1 MSETIPEKM
10 NVALMHEP
18 YDIEIVERDMP
29 KVGPKDVLIKMM
41 AVGVCGSD
49 VHYYAHGRVGEF
61 VVEKPIVLGHE
72 CAGMVAQ
79 VGDEVTD
86 FKVGDRV
93 AIEPGEP
100 CRECEYCK
108 SGQYNLCPHMEF
120 MATPPYDG
128 AFCEYISHPADFLYH
143 LPDSVTYEQAT
154 LVEPFSVGLQ
164 ACKRADIKPGSTV
177 VIMGMGPVGL
187 MAVVAAKAYGATNI
201 IVSDLEDNRLEAAKR
216 LGATTAIN
224 IKNEDV
230 VERIKELTDGQGVNY
245 AIETAGNPIALR
257 SALNSLKDGGTLA
270 IVGLPQEDMNK
281 INVPFIANHEINIV
295 GVFRYANT
303 YPQGI
308 QILSTTDVDI
318 DSLFTHQFELNDT
331 KEAME
336 LTRTS
341 KGDALKV
348 MVYPNG
354 FLDK

>member
-128 AFCEYISHPADFLYH
+128 AFCEYVSHPADFLYH

-270 IVGLPQEDMNK
+270 IVGLP
-281 INVPFIANHEINIV
+281 
-295 GVFRYANT
+295 
-303 YPQGI
+303 
-308 QILSTTDVDI
+308 
-318 DSLFTHQFELNDT
+318 
-331 KEAME
+331 
-336 LTRTS
+336 
-341 KGDALKV
+341 
-348 MVYPNG
+348 
-354 FLDK
+354 

>member
-128 AFCEYISHPADFLYH
+128 AFCEYVSHPADFLYH

-216 LGATTAIN
+216 LGAATAIN

-230 VERIKELTDGQGVNY
+230 VERIKELTDGHCVNY

-270 IVGLPQEDMNK
+270 IVG
-281 INVPFIANHEINIV
+281 FCSR
-295 GVFRYANT
+295 RYERNQCAI
-303 YPQGI
+303 YCEP
-308 QILSTTDVDI
+308 
-318 DSLFTHQFELNDT
+318 
-331 KEAME
+331 
-336 LTRTS
+336 
-341 KGDALKV
+341 
-348 MVYPNG
+348 
-354 FLDK
+354 

>member
-128 AFCEYISHPADFLYH
+128 AFCEYVSHPADFLYH

-270 IVGLPQEDMNK
+270 IVGLLKK
-281 INVPFIANHEINIV
+281 I
-295 GVFRYANT
+295 
-303 YPQGI
+303 
-308 QILSTTDVDI
+308 
-318 DSLFTHQFELNDT
+318 
-331 KEAME
+331 
-336 LTRTS
+336 
-341 KGDALKV
+341 
-348 MVYPNG
+348 
-354 FLDK
+354 

>member
-230 VERIKELTDGQGVNY
+230 VERIKELTDGQGVKKRIKFIKRWRYFSYCWFTSRRYERNQC
-245 AIETAGNPIALR
+245 AIYCEP
-257 SALNSLKDGGTLA
+257 
-270 IVGLPQEDMNK
+270 
-281 INVPFIANHEINIV
+281 
-295 GVFRYANT
+295 
-303 YPQGI
+303 
-308 QILSTTDVDI
+308 
-318 DSLFTHQFELNDT
+318 
-331 KEAME
+331 
-336 LTRTS
+336 
-341 KGDALKV
+341 
-348 MVYPNG
+348 
-354 FLDK
+354 

>member
-1 MSETIPEKM
+1 M

-128 AFCEYISHPADFLYH
+128 AFCEYVSHPADFLYH

-224 IKNEDV
+224 IKM
-230 VERIKELTDGQGVNY
+230 KT
-245 AIETAGNPIALR
+245 
-257 SALNSLKDGGTLA
+257 SLN
-270 IVGLPQEDMNK
+270 
-281 INVPFIANHEINIV
+281 
-295 GVFRYANT
+295 
-303 YPQGI
+303 
-308 QILSTTDVDI
+308 
-318 DSLFTHQFELNDT
+318 
-331 KEAME
+331 
-336 LTRTS
+336 
-341 KGDALKV
+341 ALK
-348 MVYPNG
+348 N
-354 FLDK
+354 

>member
-1 MSETIPEKM
+1 MC
-10 NVALMHEP
+10 
-18 YDIEIVERDMP
+18 R
-29 KVGPKDVLIKMM
+29 
-41 AVGVCGSD
+41 
-49 VHYYAHGRVGEF
+49 
-61 VVEKPIVLGHE
+61 
-72 CAGMVAQ
+72 MVAQ

-128 AFCEYISHPADFLYH
+128 AFCEYVSHPADFLYH

-224 IKNEDV
+224 IKM
-230 VERIKELTDGQGVNY
+230 KT
-245 AIETAGNPIALR
+245 
-257 SALNSLKDGGTLA
+257 SLN
-270 IVGLPQEDMNK
+270 
-281 INVPFIANHEINIV
+281 
-295 GVFRYANT
+295 
-303 YPQGI
+303 
-308 QILSTTDVDI
+308 
-318 DSLFTHQFELNDT
+318 
-331 KEAME
+331 
-336 LTRTS
+336 
-341 KGDALKV
+341 ALK
-348 MVYPNG
+348 N
-354 FLDK
+354 